1 MTDEE
6 IEKTLRRNADN
17 IGGGFDSRVLDY
29 INRLKAEKKRIKHNW
44 DIAVSV
50 QRAKWQ
56 AKCEQVHKDTAK
68 EILQEVEMH
77 SICRLRADGYK
88 EYTISELALNEIFD
102 KFGGVEVDDNV

>member
-29 INRLKAEKKRIKHNW
+29 INRLKADIERIKHNW

-56 AKCEQVHKDTAK
+56 AKCEQTCKDTARGIIQLIK
-68 EILQEVEMH
+68 QVQIMFY
-77 SICRLRADGYK
+77 DK
-88 EYTISELALNEIFD
+88 EYTAIQNLIS
-102 KFGGVEVDDNV
+102 KKYGVGVDDE